1 MTKAKT
7 ITTICENSACPE
19 TGTPIEVAVGFLIE
33 PDEPVICGACG
44 TVRAV
49 R

>member
-7 ITTICENSACPE
+7 ITTLCENPACTE
-19 TGTPIEVAVGFLIE
+19 TGTPIEVEVRFLIE
-33 PDEPVICGACG
+33 PDEPVICGGCG
-44 TVRAV
+44 TARAV